1 MTTPSTDTLPLRRWG
16 FVDVL
21 RGFALCGILFVNLP
35 DLVSLGVD
43 VPADEQQTSGVTLAY
58 EFLVQTR
65 FVPIFTFLFGM
76 SAAMVL
82 DSARRRSARPRWI
95 LARRFAILLVVGIAH
110 ALTVG
115 AEIDVLVPY
124 AVAGLVILVPCTF
137 VPRAVSLGI
146 GVVGVAVAFSFLGG
160 GQVGLPF
167 LFVTGYA
174 ATRYGLPRV
183 LEEAGRPVR
192 IAFLAA
198 LPLAGAALV
207 WQSTQPGDPRFTQ
220 AGPVAGL
227 LLAAVYVL
235 GLSLL
240 WQTPARRVLGAA
252 FTPLGKTAL
261 SNYLGASVIV
271 WATTLVIP
279 FATLTDHRLLPLL
292 TVAVLATQWVA
303 SVWWLREHRYGPVEH
318 AWRVATWWTRKPEV
332 VGRGAPVTPVTAHQD
347 AVAVAGAVTVDE
359 PRS

>member
-1 MTTPSTDTLPLRRWG
+1 VSATVPAPLPRHRWG
-16 FVDVL
+16 FIDAL

-35 DLVSLGVD
+35 DLVLLGAD
-43 VPADEQQTSGVTLAY
+43 LPADEQRTSGVIRAY

-82 DSARRRSARPRWI
+82 DSARRRSTRPRWI
-95 LARRFAILLVVGIAH
+95 LARRFALLLVLGITH
-110 ALTVG
+110 VLTVG
-115 AEIDVLVPY
+115 ANIDVLTPY
-124 AVAGLVILVPCTF
+124 ALAGLLILIPFTF
-137 VPRAVSLGI
+137 VPRAVALWI
-146 GVVGVAVAFSFLGG
+146 GVVGVVVAFSFFGG
-160 GQVGLPF
+160 GELGLPF
-167 LFVTGYA
+167 LFVTGFA
-174 ATRYGLPRV
+174 AAQFDLPRI

-192 IAFLAA
+192 IAFLAS

-220 AGPVAGL
+220 AGALAGL

-240 WQTPARRVLGAA
+240 WHTPARRVLGTV

-271 WATTLVIP
+271 WATTLVISYG
-279 FATLTDHRLLPLL
+279 TLTDHRILPLL
-292 TVAVLATQWVA
+292 TLAVLATQWAA
-303 SVWWLREHRYGPVEH
+303 SVYWLRHHRYGPVEH
-318 AWRVATWWTRKPEV
+318 AWRMGTWWTRTPDLAS
-332 VGRGAPVTPVTAHQD
+332 RTPVTPP
-347 AVAVAGAVTVDE
+347 VAE
-359 PRS
+359 PLSAAPGPSA